1 MKFMVLHRFMKRL
14 SALHAALLLLSLLQ
28 LFLPLQTADA
38 AVQEFPISLQLN
50 NMDST
55 TNLAGDI
62 TSTASLAAESNADPQ
77 FIKEGTGSKKWLL
90 TFNNGADVTGTVSV
104 YPKLAPNVDL
114 NGYSTFKVWAYS
126 AKARTGTQADRPFEI
141 RFHMKGDSNYYYYR
155 VLLDWTGWK
164 EIEIPLSVVQTQKSS
179 ASVAAWGPLDY
190 IRFHPQPLG
199 STLQD
204 VGLQIYLDDL
214 RLTGNASVHPVT
226 SDNLSGEYTNR
237 VIVSLSSAS
246 TPTSLAKLYYKR
258 VGIDSAFQLYTTP
271 LTFTSNGEQTANVT
285 LVTKSSISNI
295 ESEETTYQ
303 YAIIYR
309 DYVETVSASP
319 PAGTYAESKTIALSS
334 PTVGAAVYY
343 KMEGVDNAFKLYT
356 TPLVVD
362 HPLTIT
368 TKAEFEGKVSE
379 VKSYTYNIDLSGS
392 SSTSIG
398 NMETF
403 GGWTNTTATSE
414 IPAVLGTKSGRWTDP
429 TTAINIT
436 GMTGPWK
443 QNDQIEFWLYSE
455 KASNKKVYFIL
466 ECNVPTPGFD
476 YFMSTFYV
484 DWVGWKKVEV
494 PFNKMLNSTGLAD
507 LANFNQVIIHPNWYN
522 LDVSDPTDKL
532 YFDGFALAKNAVESS
547 IKQIDKSTL
556 PDSTLNY
563 TFSLKNISD
572 VDTAYQISPKTT
584 FGPGYDVT
592 VTPTTAVVAKGAE
605 TDVNLQV
612 KVPASAQAGD
622 VQRAIYTVKPIQG
635 GKEITIELNVKVGA
649 PRVATKQ
656 HPYIMT
662 SQTQLN
668 EAKAKIQSYGWAE
681 DYLDAIKV
689 KADSWLNKTVYY
701 PSKPAGE
708 SGKFVCGDTPL
719 VFNYDKPHEHVCP
732 TNNQVYTGSDVDEG
746 WRFTAHTVNIEAVRN
761 LALTY
766 ALSGE
771 AKYAQKAK
779 EMLRHSAE
787 LYPSYAMHALN
798 GRLYYQSLDEA
809 VQMIELVQAYDLIEP
824 SGLLNAAEKYNVEQN
839 LFAPSAKTLQG
850 YDVGKSNWQT
860 WHNAAIG
867 AVGAALED
875 KTLMDFSVTGK
886 SGFNFQMANSVL
898 SDGFWY
904 EGAIGY
910 HFYAQSALFFHAQ
923 ALKNMGYDLFASP
936 NFKKTFDVT
945 LQYAFPDLGIINSN
959 DSGKYPTN
967 LGAPGRVVP
976 MDYEGVY
983 AEYNDADYGTL
994 LSMLYNDR
1002 ERARGGFIIPGNTGS
1017 GIVGEQAVFYGK
1029 SVIPTGGTLPSESMN
1044 FTGLGHSVLRAGA
1057 GEDQL
1062 YALVDYGVH
1071 GGYHGHP
1078 DKLHLEV
1085 FGKGERLAPDLGIP
1099 PYSNSMYTSYYK
1111 TTFSHN
1117 TVMVDGDTQAIPTVN
1132 NVEVYEPTKLFM
1144 QSEPLNIMTNT
1155 SSKAYANMG
1164 RYERTVAVTKDYM
1177 IDLFTLE
1184 SATSR
1189 QYDWLLHGIGSFTPG
1204 TTMDTFTGPLGT
1216 KDSTPFFRNGTSK
1229 ELSGSWEGA
1238 WNTVN
1243 GNGLKLFSLTST
1255 PSATSTMIVGEAPGP
1270 GNDTAAY
1277 TPTVVNRV
1285 YGNNAQFVSVLEP
1298 YTGTSKI
1305 ENVRRTDPTHIVVDM
1320 KDGRKQLFYS
1330 NSEKEVAGQLQY
1342 YFVDGLQQTAENV
1355 AITTSVN
1362 TNELQLTLNELSG
1375 VNSVTTVTYAP
1386 STTKVLWNGSE
1397 VPFTKDNGF
1406 VMVSVQQ
1413 LAAPVLS
1420 ADVTANDTLSAID
1433 ITFTEDAAWRAAIT
1447 EVKDGATTLSP
1458 TDYEIQ
1464 AGKITIHAGVL
1475 DEGSHV
1481 VTVKASNYGDT
1492 VVTQVIL
1499 LGVPVVIS
1507 NDALLSDLN
1516 VDQGSITFDPAQ
1528 LSYSVEVPNSV
1539 TSLILTVSKAHTN
1552 QTLTVTGATYS
1563 SVSGNVYTYT
1573 VNDLQV
1579 GTNLVGIQVTAE
1591 DGIAMNPYQISVNR
1605 GTEVPVVSSN
1615 ADLSR
1620 LTLSTGV
1627 IAPTFASG
1635 TLSYS
1640 SQVSNSVSRLSVTA
1654 SVYDSH
1660 ATMTVND
1667 VAAISGQASGWVN
1680 LQVGTNDI
1688 KIVVTAENGSSKTY
1702 SVTVKRDAETVVQGN
1717 SASTPTSNN
1726 LPVVSTNGTLT
1737 LPQGKTGE
1745 VSLNNEVKITIP
1757 ADASAKEL
1765 KVTIDKV
1772 LDTAKLITNREVLA
1786 SPIFEILKNFS
1797 ENFSKPITLT
1807 FAFDKTSLKADQ
1819 KAVVFYYDEVK
1830 KVWVEVPGGKVN
1842 GDQITVDVDHLTKYA
1857 VFAVN
1862 QTTVVPGKPT
1872 VDPILN
1878 LSDITGHWAEVDI
1891 RTALKTGIVHGYE
1904 DGSFK
1909 PNQFVSR
1916 AEFIVMLMNALHPS
1930 AGAEKLPNYSDG
1942 DTIGDWAKQAIAL
1955 AAKSNLVQGYEDGTF
1970 RPGNP
1975 LTRAQLAVVLA
1986 NAYGAGTSAAK
1997 SVTFA
2002 DVSDIPAWALDAV
2015 GIVQEAGLMQG
2026 YAENRFGPLA
2036 TVTRAEAITVISRLL
2051 PKQAS
2056 K

>member
-1 MKFMVLHRFMKRL
+1 MKIMVLRRFMKRL

-28 LFLPLQTADA
+28 VFLPLQTADA

-55 TNLAGDI
+55 TNLTGDI
-62 TSTASLAAESNADPQ
+62 KGTADLAVVNNSDPQ
-77 FIKEGTGSKKWLL
+77 YIKEGTGSKKWLL
-90 TFNNGADVTGTVSV
+90 AFNNGADVAGSALI

-114 NGYSTFKVWAYS
+114 NGYSTMKIWAYS
-126 AKARTGTQADRPFEI
+126 IKARTGDQADKPI
-141 RFHMKGDSNYYYYR
+141 QLRFYMKGDTSNYYYYR

-164 EIEIPLSVVQTQKSS
+164 EIEVPLSVVKTQKSI
-179 ASVAAWGPLDY
+179 ATLNNWGSLDY
-190 IRFHPQPLG
+190 VRFDQAAIANT
-199 STLQD
+199 TLD
-204 VGLQIYLDDL
+204 LGLQIYLDDF
-214 RLTGNASVHPVT
+214 RLTNTASVQPVT
-226 SDNLSGEYTNR
+226 ADKASGEYANKVT
-237 VIVSLSSAS
+237 VSLSSLS
-246 TPTSLAKLYYKR
+246 TPAILTKIYYKR

-271 LTFTSNGEQTANVT
+271 LTLTSNGEQTANVT
-285 LVTKSSISNI
+285 LVTKSSINNI
-295 ESEETTYQ
+295 ESEETSYQ
-303 YAIIYR
+303 YSIIYR
-309 DYVETVSASP
+309 DYVETVNVNP
-319 PAGTYAESKTIALSS
+319 PAGLYAETKSVTLSS

-343 KMEGVDNAFKLYT
+343 KIEGVDNAYKLYT

-362 HPLTIT
+362 HSQTVT

-392 SSTSIG
+392 SSIPIG

-403 GGWTNTTATSE
+403 AGWTNTTATSE
-414 IPAVLGTKSGRWTDP
+414 IPAVLGTKSGKWTDP
-429 TTAINIT
+429 TTAINVT

-443 QNDQIEFWLYSE
+443 QNDQIEFWMYSE

-572 VDTAYQISPKTT
+572 VDTAYQISPKTA

-622 VQRAIYTVKPIQG
+622 VQKAIYTVKPLQG
-635 GKEITIELNVKVGA
+635 GKEITIELNAKVGA

-681 DYLDAIKV
+681 DYLNAIKV

-719 VFNYDKPHEHVCP
+719 VFNYDKPHEHLCP
-732 TNNQVYTGSDVDEG
+732 TDNQIYTGSDVDAG

-779 EMLRHSAE
+779 EMLLNYAE
-787 LYPSYAMHALN
+787 LYPSYAMQALN

-824 SGLLNAAEKYNVEQN
+824 SGLLSAAEKYNVEQN

-1002 ERARGGFIIPGNTGS
+1002 ERARGGFIVPGNTNS

-1029 SVIPTGGTLPSESMN
+1029 SVIPNGGTLPSESMN
-1044 FTGLGHSVLRAGA
+1044 FTGLGHSVLRAGI
-1057 GEDQL
+1057 GEEQL

-1144 QSEPLNIMTNT
+1144 QSKPFNIMTNT
-1155 SSKAYANMG
+1155 SSKAYAGMG

-1184 SATSR
+1184 SATRR
-1189 QYDWLLHGIGSFTPG
+1189 QYDWLLHGIGAFTPG
-1204 TTMDTFTGPLGT
+1204 TTMDTFAGPLGT

-1243 GNGLKLFSLTST
+1243 GNGLKLFSLTSS

-1298 YTGTSKI
+1298 YKGTSKI

-1355 AITTSVN
+1355 DITTNVN
-1362 TNELQLTLNELSG
+1362 TNELQLAVGELSG
-1375 VNSVTTVTYAP
+1375 VSSVTTVTYAP

-1406 VMVSVQQ
+1406 VMVSVNVSS
-1413 LAAPVLS
+1413 APVLT
-1420 ADVTANDTLSAID
+1420 ADVTTNDTLSAID

-1447 EVKDGATTLSP
+1447 AVKDGTTTLSP
-1458 TDYEIQ
+1458 TDYTIQ

-1475 DEGSHV
+1475 GEGSHI
-1481 VTVKASNYGDT
+1481 VTVKAANYQDA

-1507 NDALLSDLN
+1507 NDALLSDLG
-1516 VDQGSITFDPAQ
+1516 VDQGIITFESAQ
-1528 LSYSVEVPNSV
+1528 LSYNVEVPNSV
-1539 TSLILTVSKAHTN
+1539 TSLILTVSKAHAN
-1552 QTLTVTGATYS
+1552 QTLTVTGATYR
-1563 SVSGNVYTYT
+1563 SVTGSVYTYT

-1579 GTNLVGIQVTAE
+1579 GSNLIDIQVTAE
-1591 DGIAMNPYQISVNR
+1591 DGIAMNPYQLRVNR
-1605 GTEVPVVSSN
+1605 LPEVPVVSSN
-1615 ADLSR
+1615 ADLSG

-1627 IAPTFASG
+1627 ISPAFAAG
-1635 TLSYS
+1635 TTSYS
-1640 SQVSNSVSRLSVTA
+1640 LNVPNSVSRISVTA
-1654 SVYDSH
+1654 NVYDSH
-1660 ATMTVND
+1660 ALMTVNG
-1667 VAAISGQASGWVN
+1667 VSTSSGQASGGVN
-1680 LQVGTNDI
+1680 LQVGTNEI
-1688 KIVVTAENGSSKTY
+1688 KIVVTAQNGSSKSYT
-1702 SVTVKRDAETVVQGN
+1702 VTVRRGADN
-1717 SASTPTSNN
+1717 SSSSPSPSTSTNQPI
-1726 LPVVSTNGTLT
+1726 VSKNGTLT

-1745 VSLNNEVKITIP
+1745 VSLNNEVKIIIP

-1772 LDTAKLITNREVLA
+1772 LDTAKLITSKEVLA

-1819 KAVVFYYDEVK
+1819 KAAVFYYDEVN
-1830 KVWVEVPGGKVN
+1830 KVWIEVPGGKVN
-1842 GDQITVDVDHLTKYA
+1842 GDQITIDVNHLTKYA

-1862 QTTVVPGKPT
+1862 QTTVVPE
-1872 VDPILN
+1872 ISN
-1878 LSDITGHWAEVDI
+1878 LRDIAGHWAEADI
-1891 RTALKTGIVHGYE
+1891 RAALKMGIVDGYE

-1916 AEFIVMLMNALHPS
+1916 AEFIVMLMNALHPN

-1955 AAKSNLVQGYEDGTF
+1955 AAKSNLVQGYEDSTF

-1986 NAYGAGTSAAK
+1986 NAYAPGTSGVKA
-1997 SVTFA
+1997 VTFA
-2002 DVSDIPAWALDAV
+2002 DVSDIPAWALEAV

-2026 YAENRFGPLA
+2026 YAENLFGPLA
-2036 TVTRAEAITVISRLL
+2036 TVTRAEAITVITRLL

>member
-1 MKFMVLHRFMKRL
+1 MVLRQFMKRL
-14 SALHAALLLLSLLQ
+14 SALHAGLLLFSLLQ
-28 LFLPLQTADA
+28 VFLPLQTARA

-55 TNLAGDI
+55 TNLTGDI
-62 TSTASLAAESNADPQ
+62 KGTADLAVVNNSDPQ
-77 FIKEGTGSKKWLL
+77 YIKEGTGSKKWLL
-90 TFNNGADVTGTVSV
+90 AFNNGADVAGSALI

-114 NGYSTFKVWAYS
+114 NGYSTMKIWAYS
-126 AKARTGTQADRPFEI
+126 IKARTGDQADKPI
-141 RFHMKGDSNYYYYR
+141 QLRFYMKGDTSNYYYYR

-164 EIEIPLSVVQTQKSS
+164 EIEVPLNVVKTQKSI
-179 ASVAAWGPLDY
+179 ATLNNWGSLDY
-190 IRFHPQPLG
+190 VRFDQAAIANT
-199 STLQD
+199 TLD
-204 VGLQIYLDDL
+204 LGLQIYLDDF
-214 RLTGNASVHPVT
+214 RLTNTASIQPVT
-226 SDNLSGEYTNR
+226 ADKASGEYANKVT
-237 VIVSLSSAS
+237 VSLSSLS
-246 TPTSLAKLYYKR
+246 TPAILTKIYYKR
-258 VGIDSAFQLYTTP
+258 VGIDSTFQLYTTP
-271 LTFTSNGEQTANVT
+271 LTLTSNGEQTANVT
-285 LVTKSSISNI
+285 LVTKSSINNM
-295 ESEETTYQ
+295 ESEETSYQ
-303 YAIIYR
+303 YAIIFR
-309 DYVETVSASP
+309 DYVETVNVNP
-319 PAGTYAESKTIALSS
+319 PAGLYAETKSVTLSS

-343 KMEGVDNAFKLYT
+343 KIEGVDNTYKLYT

-362 HPLTIT
+362 HSQTVT

-392 SSTSIG
+392 SSTPIG
-398 NMETF
+398 SMETF
-403 GGWTNTTATSE
+403 AGWTNTTATSE
-414 IPAVLGTKSGRWTDP
+414 IPAVLGTKSGKWTDP
-429 TTAINIT
+429 TTAINVT

-443 QNDQIEFWLYSE
+443 QNDQIEFWMYSE

-522 LDVSDPTDKL
+522 LDVSDPTEKL

-572 VDTAYQISPKTT
+572 VDTAYQITPKTP
-584 FGPGYDVT
+584 FGAGYDVT
-592 VTPTTAVVAKGAE
+592 VSPTTAVVAKGEE

-622 VQRAIYTVKPIQG
+622 VQKAIYTVKPLQG

-719 VFNYDKPHEHVCP
+719 VFNYDSPHAHLCP
-732 TNNQVYTGSDVDEG
+732 TNNQVYTGSDVDAG

-771 AKYAQKAK
+771 VKYAQKAK
-779 EMLRHSAE
+779 EMLLNYAE
-787 LYPSYAMHALN
+787 LYPSYAMQALN

-809 VQMIELVQAYDLIEP
+809 VQMIQLVQAYDLIEP
-824 SGLLNAAEKYNVEQN
+824 SGLLNAADKYNVEQN

-945 LQYAFPDLGIINSN
+945 IQYAFPDLGIINSN

-983 AEYNDADYGTL
+983 AQYNDAVYSTL
-994 LSMLYNDR
+994 LSTLYNDK
-1002 ERARGGFIIPGNTGS
+1002 ERARGGFIVPGNASS

-1044 FTGLGHSVLRAGA
+1044 FTGLGHSVLRAGT
-1057 GEDQL
+1057 GNEQL

-1144 QSEPLNIMTNT
+1144 QSEPFNIMTNT
-1155 SSKAYANMG
+1155 SSKAYTGMG

-1184 SATSR
+1184 SATRR

-1204 TTMDTFTGPLGT
+1204 TTMDTFAGPLGT

-1229 ELSGSWEGA
+1229 ELSGKWEGA
-1238 WNTVN
+1238 WNTAN
-1243 GNGLKLFSLTST
+1243 GKGLKLFSLTSS

-1298 YTGTSKI
+1298 YSGTSKI
-1305 ENVRRTDPTHIVVDM
+1305 ENVRRTDSTHIVVDM

-1330 NSEKEVAGQLQY
+1330 NSEKETAGQLQY
-1342 YFVDGLQQTAENV
+1342 YFVDGTQQTAENV
-1355 AITTSVN
+1355 VIATSVN
-1362 TNELQLTLNELSG
+1362 SNELQLTVGELSG
-1375 VNSVTTVTYAP
+1375 VSSVTTVTYAP
-1386 STTKVLWNGSE
+1386 STTKVIWNGSE

-1406 VMVSVQQ
+1406 VMVSVKS
-1413 LAAPVLS
+1413 ASAPTLS

-1433 ITFTEDAAWRAAIT
+1433 ITFPEDAAWRAAISS
-1447 EVKDGATTLSP
+1447 VKDGATRLSP
-1458 TDYEIQ
+1458 ADYVIQ
-1464 AGKITIHAGVL
+1464 AGKITIRAGVL
-1475 DEGSHV
+1475 SEGNHSI
-1481 VTVKASNYGDT
+1481 TVKAANYDDA
-1492 VVTQVIL
+1492 VVTQIIL

-1507 NDALLSDLN
+1507 NDALLSDLGVN
-1516 VDQGSITFDPAQ
+1516 QGSITFDPAQ
-1528 LSYSVEVPNSV
+1528 LSYSVDVPNSV
-1539 TSLILTVSKAHTN
+1539 TSLILTVSKAHVN
-1552 QTLTVTGATYS
+1552 QTLTVSGATYS
-1563 SVSGNVYTYT
+1563 SVTGNVYTYT

-1579 GTNLVGIQVTAE
+1579 GANSIAIKVTAE
-1591 DGIAMNPYQISVNR
+1591 DGIAFNPYQLSVNR
-1605 GTEVPVVSSN
+1605 AAEVPVVSSN
-1615 ADLSR
+1615 ADLSG
-1620 LTLSTGV
+1620 LMLSTGV
-1627 IAPTFASG
+1627 ISPVFA
-1635 TLSYS
+1635 TDTTSYS
-1640 SQVSNSVSRLSVTA
+1640 LQVSNSVSRISVTA
-1654 SVYDSH
+1654 SVYESH
-1660 ATMTVND
+1660 ATMTVNG
-1667 VAAISGQASGWVN
+1667 VSTISGQASELVN
-1680 LQVGTNDI
+1680 LQVGTNAI
-1688 KIVVTAENGSSKTY
+1688 KVVVTAQNGNSKTY
-1702 SVTVKRDAETVVQGN
+1702 TVTVTRAADT
-1717 SASTPTSNN
+1717 SSSSSSPSTSNN

-1757 ADASAKEL
+1757 ADASGKEL
-1765 KVTIDKV
+1765 KLTIDKV
-1772 LDTAKLITNREVLA
+1772 LDTQKLITSREVLA

-1842 GDQITVDVDHLTKYA
+1842 GDQITVDVNHLTKYA

-1862 QTTVVPGKPT
+1862 QTTVIPGKPT
-1872 VDPILN
+1872 VDPISN
-1878 LSDITGHWAEVDI
+1878 LSDIAGHWAEADI
-1891 RTALKTGIVHGYE
+1891 RSALKTGIVHGYE

-1916 AEFIVMLMNALHPS
+1916 AEFIVMLMNALHPN
-1930 AGAEKLPNYSDG
+1930 AGAENLPNYSDS
-1942 DTIGDWAKQAIAL
+1942 DVIGDWAKQAIAL
-1955 AAKSNLVQGYEDGTF
+1955 AAKSNLIQGYEDGTF

-1986 NAYGAGTSAAK
+1986 NVNGSGSSAAK
-1997 SVTFA
+1997 AVAFA

-2015 GIVQEAGLMQG
+2015 GIVQEEGLMQG

-2036 TVTRAEAITVISRLL
+2036 TVTRAEAITVITRLL
-2051 PKQAS
+2051 PKQTN

>member
-1 MKFMVLHRFMKRL
+1 MVLRRFVKRL
-14 SALHAALLLLSLLQ
+14 SVLQAVLLLLSLLQ
-28 LFLPLQTADA
+28 VFLPLQAARA

-55 TNLAGDI
+55 TNLTGDI
-62 TSTASLAAESNADPQ
+62 KGTADLAVVNNSDPQ
-77 FIKEGTGSKKWLL
+77 YIKEGTGSKKWLL
-90 TFNNGADVTGTVSV
+90 AFNNGADVAGSALI

-114 NGYSTFKVWAYS
+114 NGYSTMKIWAYS
-126 AKARTGTQADRPFEI
+126 IKARTGDQADKPI
-141 RFHMKGDSNYYYYR
+141 QLRFYMKGDASNYYYYR

-164 EIEIPLSVVQTQKSS
+164 EIEVPLSVVKTQKSI
-179 ASVAAWGPLDY
+179 ATLNNWGSLDY
-190 IRFHPQPLG
+190 VRFDQAAIANT
-199 STLQD
+199 TLD
-204 VGLQIYLDDL
+204 LGLQMYLDDF
-214 RLTGNASVHPVT
+214 RLTNTASVHPVT
-226 SDNLSGEYTNR
+226 ADKASGEYTNK
-237 VIVSLSSAS
+237 VTVSLSSLS
-246 TPTSLAKLYYKR
+246 TPAILTKIYYKR
-258 VGIDSAFQLYTTP
+258 VGIDSTFQLYASP
-271 LTFTSNGEQTANVT
+271 LTLTSNGEQTANVT
-285 LVTKSSISNI
+285 LVTKSAINTT

-303 YAIIYR
+303 YSIVYR
-309 DYVETVSASP
+309 DFVEAVNVNP
-319 PAGTYAESKTIALSS
+319 PAGLYAEAKSVALSS
-334 PTVGAAVYY
+334 PTAGAAIYY
-343 KMEGVDNAFKLYT
+343 KIDGVDNTYKLYT

-362 HPLTIT
+362 HSQTIT

-379 VKSYTYNIDLSGS
+379 VKSYTYTIDLSGS
-392 SSTSIG
+392 SSTPIG

-403 GGWTNTTATSE
+403 SGWTNTTATSE
-414 IPAVLGTKSGRWTDP
+414 IPAVLGMKSGKWTDP
-429 TTAINIT
+429 TTAINVT

-443 QNDQIEFWLYSE
+443 QNDQIEFWMYSE

-484 DWVGWKKVEV
+484 DWAGWKKVEI

-522 LDVSDPTDKL
+522 LDISDPTDNI

-572 VDTAYQISPKTT
+572 VDTAYQISPKTA

-592 VTPTTAVVAKGAE
+592 VPSTTAVVAKGAE
-605 TDVNLQV
+605 ADVNLQV

-622 VQRAIYTVKPIQG
+622 VQKAIYTVKPLQG

-668 EAKAKIQSYGWAE
+668 EAKAKIQTYGWAK

-719 VFNYDKPHEHVCP
+719 VFNYDSPHAHVCP
-732 TNNQVYTGSDVDEG
+732 TDNQVYTGADVDGG

-761 LALTY
+761 LAITY

-771 AKYAQKAK
+771 TKYAQKAK
-779 EMLRHSAE
+779 EMLLGYAE
-787 LYPSYAMHALN
+787 LYPSYAMQALN

-824 SGLLNAAEKYNVEQN
+824 SGLLNAADKYNVEQN

-994 LSMLYNDR
+994 LSILYNDR
-1002 ERARGGFIIPGNTGS
+1002 ARARGGFIIPGNTSS

-1029 SVIPTGGTLPSESMN
+1029 TAIPTGGILPSESMN
-1044 FTGLGHSVLRAGA
+1044 FTGLGHSVLRAGT
-1057 GEDQL
+1057 GNEQL

-1144 QSEPLNIMTNT
+1144 QSEPFNIMTNT
-1155 SSKAYANMG
+1155 SNKAYAGMS

-1177 IDLFTLE
+1177 IDLFSVE
-1184 SATSR
+1184 SATRR
-1189 QYDWLLHGIGSFTPG
+1189 QYDWLLHGIGAFTPG
-1204 TTMDTFTGPLGT
+1204 TTMDTFAGPLGT

-1229 ELSGSWEGA
+1229 ELSGKWEGV

-1243 GNGLKLFSLTST
+1243 GNGLKLFSLTSS

-1298 YTGTSKI
+1298 FKGTSKI

-1330 NSEKEVAGQLQY
+1330 NSEKETAGQLQY
-1342 YFVDGLQQTAENV
+1342 YFVDGKQETAENV
-1355 AITTSVN
+1355 AITTNVN
-1362 TNELQLTLNELSG
+1362 ANELQLSMGELSG
-1375 VNSVTTVTYAP
+1375 VSSVTTVIYAP
-1386 STTKVLWNGSE
+1386 DTTKVLWNGTE

-1406 VMVSVQQ
+1406 VMVSVKM
-1413 LAAPVLS
+1413 ASAPTLS
-1420 ADVTANDTLSAID
+1420 ADVSANDTLSAID
-1433 ITFTEDAAWRAAIT
+1433 LTFTEDAAWRAAIT
-1447 EVKDGATTLSP
+1447 AVKDGVTTLSP
-1458 TDYEIQ
+1458 ADYTIH
-1464 AGKITIHAGVL
+1464 AGKITIRAGVL
-1475 DEGSHV
+1475 SEGSH
-1481 VTVKASNYGDT
+1481 TITITATNYDHA
-1492 VVTQVIL
+1492 VVTQVVV

-1507 NDALLSDLN
+1507 NDALLSSLG
-1516 VDQGSITFDPAQ
+1516 VDQGSLTFDTAQ
-1528 LSYSVEVPNSV
+1528 LSYSVDVPNSV
-1539 TSLILTVSKAHTN
+1539 SSLILTIGKGHPYQSLA
-1552 QTLTVTGATYS
+1552 VTGATYS
-1563 SVSGNVYTYT
+1563 SVTGDVYTYT
-1573 VNDLQV
+1573 VDDLQV
-1579 GTNLVGIQVTAE
+1579 GANVIYVNVTAE
-1591 DGIAMNPYQISVNR
+1591 DGIATNPYQISVNR
-1605 GTEVPVVSSN
+1605 AEVPVVSSN
-1615 ADLSR
+1615 ADLSG
-1620 LTLSTGV
+1620 LTLSAGDISPVFAAGTTG
-1627 IAPTFASG
+1627 
-1635 TLSYS
+1635 YS
-1640 SQVSNSVSRLSVTA
+1640 STVSNSVSRLSVTA
-1654 SVYDSH
+1654 NVYDSH
-1660 ATMTVND
+1660 ATITVNG
-1667 VAAISGQASGWVN
+1667 VATDSGASSELVN
-1680 LQVGTNDI
+1680 LQVGTNAI
-1688 KIVVTAENGSSKTY
+1688 KIVVTAQNGNSKTY
-1702 SVTVKRDAETVVQGN
+1702 TVTVTRGADN
-1717 SASTPTSNN
+1717 TSSSSSSSPSSNA
-1726 LPVVSTNGTLT
+1726 PVVSTNGTLT

-1757 ADASAKEL
+1757 ANASAKEL

-1772 LDTAKLITNREVLA
+1772 LDTQKLLTSKEVLA
-1786 SPIFEILKNFS
+1786 SPIFEILKNFT

-1807 FAFDKTSLKADQ
+1807 FAFDKNSLKADQ
-1819 KAVVFYYDEVK
+1819 KAVVFYFDEAK

-1842 GDQITVDVDHLTKYA
+1842 GDQITVDVDHFTKYA

-1862 QTTVVPGKPT
+1862 QTTAVPGKPP
-1872 VDPILN
+1872 VVSK
-1878 LSDITGHWAEVDI
+1878 LSDVAGHWAEVDI
-1891 RTALKTGIVHGYE
+1891 QAALKTGIVQGYE

-1909 PNQFVSR
+1909 PDQFVSR
-1916 AEFIVMLMNALHPS
+1916 AEFIVMLMNGLHPN
-1930 AGAEKLPNYSDG
+1930 AGAEKLPNYSDAG
-1942 DTIGDWAKQAIAL
+1942 SIGDWAKQAIAL

-1986 NAYGAGTSAAK
+1986 NASGPRATAAK
-1997 SVTFA
+1997 AVLFA

-2026 YAENRFGPLA
+2026 YAENRFGPLGI
-2036 TVTRAEAITVISRLL
+2036 VTRAEAITVITRLL
-2051 PKQAS
+2051 QK
-2056 K
+2056 